1 MKILTTL
8 MKDKNLKKLN
18 YNMDIIN
25 TVGRR
30 KTSVARLYMKP
41 GKGSF
46 VINGKELDKY
56 FASELLR
63 LIVEQPLKLVDASST
78 FDFKVN
84 IYGGGLK
91 GQAEAIRLAVARA
104 LVKNDEETRV
114 VLKKEGFLTR
124 DPRMVE
130 RKKYGRRKARRAF
143 QWVKR

>member
-1 MKILTTL
+1 
-8 MKDKNLKKLN
+8 
-18 YNMDIIN
+18 MDYIN
-25 TVGRR
+25 TIGRR

-41 GKGSF
+41 GKGNF
-46 VINGKELDKY
+46 IINGKELDKY

-63 LIVEQPLKLVDASST
+63 LIVEQPLKLVDSLKS

-84 IYGGGLK
+84 LHGGGLK
-91 GQAEAIRLAVARA
+91 GQAEAVRLAVARA
-104 LVKNDEETRV
+104 LVENNDEIRPI
-114 VLKKEGFLTR
+114 LKKEGFLTR